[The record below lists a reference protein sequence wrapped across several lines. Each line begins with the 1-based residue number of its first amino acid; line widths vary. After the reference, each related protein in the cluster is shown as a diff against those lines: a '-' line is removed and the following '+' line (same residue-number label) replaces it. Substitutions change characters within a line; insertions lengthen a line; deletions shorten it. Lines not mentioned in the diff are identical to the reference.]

1 MSNKSVIEHLE
12 DIENRIDS
20 KEKSISE
27 QVGEDF
33 NNYLKHSTLYYYE
46 PNIRW
51 FKSQIK
57 SKRLWLLTFC
67 FIFLI
72 LGIIDI
78 CFINSSD
85 AYGNL
90 TDNNKITVI
99 LINIIKILGCLP
111 LVLNFIYFLIQ
122 RPKKMAKS
130 IWNKTNN
137 EIYIFDNHLN
147 DNKSMGFI
155 KIFFNL
161 LTLIF
166 LVAYFIFFMVNIDLI
181 SNLNNY
187 IFDIF
192 YLSTLFLITL
202 IYNNLDISYSGYIYE
217 KEDSY
222 IVEYDNKWTKYNKN

>member
-12 DIENRIDS
+12 DIENKIDS
-20 KEKSISE
+20 KERSVSE

-33 NNYLKHSTLYYYE
+33 NNYLKNSTLYYYE
-46 PNIRW
+46 PNIRC

-57 SKRLWLLTFC
+57 SKRIWLLIFC

-78 CFINSSD
+78 YFINYRD

-90 TDNNKITVI
+90 TDNNKMTVI
-99 LINIIKILGCLP
+99 LIYIIKILGCLP

-122 RPKKMAKS
+122 RPKKLAKS
-130 IWNKTNN
+130 IWNKTNK

-147 DNKSMGFI
+147 NNKSMGFM
-155 KIFFNL
+155 KIFLNS
-161 LTLIF
+161 LTLI
-166 LVAYFIFFMVNIDLI
+166 LVAVYFILFIANIDLI